1 MLLHSLAAVLLGA
14 AGRAELF
21 LEAGVAALSE
31 RARHALRRHWEGNPR
46 ARKPRFLV
54 NDEMLASM
62 PLLREGLCRFE
73 GRFRAARPPRRARRR
88 PFGVVFVG
96 DSTMRNLFHAL
107 CLAMNVRQRGDDQ
120 GAQPVATCAGR
131 LAAPAARARRRRGE
145 CGCAEEAAFR
155 ATRECGC
162 AGSLL
167 LGPDVA
173 AAYAGSTDVDP
184 RAVGRAAG
192 ALGGPVDAVVFGA
205 GLRGNQ
211 AVTSAVLR
219 TIAETFVSLHAI
231 EPLRSR
237 GRRRVDGAGRPKFD
251 CHVGAGLWL
260 QWPTP
265 FAPAPAAWTS
275 YAGFVGYEAALRRA
289 AGQYARDAPGATV
302 VASTT
307 HSQCDAAFTRDFRRV
322 ADEARRRGREAAS
335 AGCAAW
341 LRDRFGD
348 VDAARHCAAG
358 LRGRDA
364 SAALNARLRSA
375 LPDVD
380 VVDAFALT
388 DGRCEENLPG
398 DAMHFHGLLYDELTL
413 VLEALGWRPT
423 ARPVGCPRARR
434 GWNASSAAETSEAPR
449 RVVV

>member
-21 LEAGVAALSE
+21 LEADVAALSE

-73 GRFRAARPPRRARRR
+73 GRFRAARPPRRARR

-237 GRRRVDGAGRPKFD
+237 GRRRVDGVKPPRHRAD
-251 CHVGAGLWL
+251 
-260 QWPTP
+260 
-265 FAPAPAAWTS
+265 AATD
-275 YAGFVGYEAALRRA
+275 RA
-289 AGQYARDAPGATV
+289 AAVAGTTSRRWREASAPSSRRSYGDD
-302 VASTT
+302 VASM
-307 HSQCDAAFTRDFRRV
+307 AWG
-322 ADEARRRGREAAS
+322 AR
-335 AGCAAW
+335 
-341 LRDRFGD
+341 
-348 VDAARHCAAG
+348 
-358 LRGRDA
+358 
-364 SAALNARLRSA
+364 
-375 LPDVD
+375 
-380 VVDAFALT
+380 
-388 DGRCEENLPG
+388 NLI
-398 DAMHFHGLLYDELTL
+398 AT
-413 VLEALGWRPT
+413 
-423 ARPVGCPRARR
+423 
-434 GWNASSAAETSEAPR
+434 
-449 RVVV
+449 

>member
-21 LEAGVAALSE
+21 LEADVAALSE

-73 GRFRAARPPRRARRR
+73 GRFRAARPPRRARRRR

-237 GRRRVDGAGRPKFD
+237 GRRRVDGVKPPR
-251 CHVGAGLWL
+251 H
-260 QWPTP
+260 
-265 FAPAPAAWTS
+265 
-275 YAGFVGYEAALRRA
+275 RA
-289 AGQYARDAPGATV
+289 
-302 VASTT
+302 
-307 HSQCDAAFTRDFRRV
+307 DAATETTSRRW
-322 ADEARRRGREAAS
+322 RG
-335 AGCAAW
+335 
-341 LRDRFGD
+341 
-348 VDAARHCAAG
+348 
-358 LRGRDA
+358 
-364 SAALNARLRSA
+364 
-375 LPDVD
+375 
-380 VVDAFALT
+380 
-388 DGRCEENLPG
+388 
-398 DAMHFHGLLYDELTL
+398 
-413 VLEALGWRPT
+413 
-423 ARPVGCPRARR
+423 
-434 GWNASSAAETSEAPR
+434 APEI
-449 RVVV
+449 

>member
-1 MLLHSLAAVLLGA
+1 MLLQSLAAVLLGA

-21 LEAGVAALSE
+21 LEADVAALSE

-219 TIAETFVSLHAI
+219 TIAETFVSLRAI

-237 GRRRVDGAGRPKFD
+237 GRRRVDGVKPPR
-251 CHVGAGLWL
+251 H
-260 QWPTP
+260 
-265 FAPAPAAWTS
+265 
-275 YAGFVGYEAALRRA
+275 RA
-289 AGQYARDAPGATV
+289 
-302 VASTT
+302 
-307 HSQCDAAFTRDFRRV
+307 DAATETTSRRW
-322 ADEARRRGREAAS
+322 RG
-335 AGCAAW
+335 
-341 LRDRFGD
+341 
-348 VDAARHCAAG
+348 
-358 LRGRDA
+358 
-364 SAALNARLRSA
+364 
-375 LPDVD
+375 
-380 VVDAFALT
+380 
-388 DGRCEENLPG
+388 
-398 DAMHFHGLLYDELTL
+398 
-413 VLEALGWRPT
+413 
-423 ARPVGCPRARR
+423 
-434 GWNASSAAETSEAPR
+434 APEI
-449 RVVV
+449 

>member
-21 LEAGVAALSE
+21 LEADVAALSE

-107 CLAMNVRQRGDDQ
+107 CLAMNVRQRG
-120 GAQPVATCAGR
+120 
-131 LAAPAARARRRRGE
+131 E

-162 AGSLL
+162 AGPLL

-219 TIAETFVSLHAI
+219 IIAETFVSLHAI

-237 GRRRVDGAGRPKFD
+237 GR
-251 CHVGAGLWL
+251 
-260 QWPTP
+260 
-265 FAPAPAAWTS
+265 
-275 YAGFVGYEAALRRA
+275 
-289 AGQYARDAPGATV
+289 
-302 VASTT
+302 VASM
-307 HSQCDAAFTRDFRRV
+307 A
-322 ADEARRRGREAAS
+322 
-335 AGCAAW
+335 
-341 LRDRFGD
+341 
-348 VDAARHCAAG
+348 
-358 LRGRDA
+358 
-364 SAALNARLRSA
+364 
-375 LPDVD
+375 
-380 VVDAFALT
+380 
-388 DGRCEENLPG
+388 
-398 DAMHFHGLLYDELTL
+398 
-413 VLEALGWRPT
+413 
-423 ARPVGCPRARR
+423 
-434 GWNASSAAETSEAPR
+434 
-449 RVVV
+449 